1 MAGRVITFPNRSP
14 HDGSTRRRARLCA
27 LWCRLLPR
35 GRVRVCPLRRQHARR
50 VLWGRIASLEEWK
63 VYLRHVVEAL
73 DNYMPNVVCAACRQ
87 G

>member
-1 MAGRVITFPNRSP
+1 
-14 HDGSTRRRARLCA
+14 
-27 LWCRLLPR
+27 
-35 GRVRVCPLRRQHARR
+35 